1 MRKSILSF
9 LEKKGKNEKITM
21 VSAYDYH
28 SAKILDNCDI
38 DNIGWRFISYDSAW
52 HARYF
57 KCDHG

>member
-28 SAKILDNCDI
+28 S
-38 DNIGWRFISYDSAW
+38 
-52 HARYF
+52 
-57 KCDHG
+57 